1 MEPSRRFTRLLEKFF
16 PHRFLLAKMTQFP
29 VFRWIITKMVFD
41 KNNLTYLTKDKV
53 VEFQINKK
61 IEPLDNIAIPS
72 RVVEYFIEKSS
83 YRFIMDFCICRE
95 STQCNK
101 YPIKLGC
108 LFMGEAARK
117 IPLELG
123 KSVSKEE
130 ALYHVK
136 KCREAG
142 LVHLIGRD
150 KLDETWLGVGSKIP
164 LVTVCNCC
172 ECCCLWR
179 MRPYLNNELSSTIK
193 HMPGVK
199 IQINEKCNGCG
210 ACTEDICF
218 INGISVKDGKAI
230 ISDTCIVCGRCT
242 EKCPN
247 DAIDLVIENE
257 DFIKDTIER
266 VRKATT

>member
-29 VFRWIITKMVFD
+29 VFSWIITKMVFD
-41 KNNLTYLTKDKV
+41 KNNLTYLTKDNV
-53 VEFQINKK
+53 IEVQLNKK
-61 IEPLDNIAIPS
+61 IDSLDNIAIPS
-72 RVVEYFIEKSS
+72 RVVEYFIEESS

-95 STQCNK
+95 SKQCNN
-101 YPIKLGC
+101 YPINLGC

-179 MRPYLNNELSSTIK
+179 MRPYLNNQLSLTIK
-193 HMPGVK
+193 RMPGVN
-199 IQINEKCNGCG
+199 IHINENCNGCG
-210 ACTEDICF
+210 LCIGDVCF
-218 INGISVKDGKAI
+218 INAICIKDGKAI
-230 ISDTCIVCGRCT
+230 ISDTCVACGRCT

-247 DAIDLVIENE
+247 DAIDLVIVNE

-266 VRKATT
+266 IREAIT